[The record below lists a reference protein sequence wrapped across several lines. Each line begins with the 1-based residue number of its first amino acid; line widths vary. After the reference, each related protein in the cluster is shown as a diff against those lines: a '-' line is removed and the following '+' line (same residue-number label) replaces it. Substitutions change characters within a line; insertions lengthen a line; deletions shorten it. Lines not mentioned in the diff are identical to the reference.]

1 MDREQILEKVLDF
14 FRQKGIEVSQ
24 TQDVEKVRYLDQGW
38 VDSFDLIDF
47 ISYLEQE
54 FGIELTP
61 EELST
66 DNFRTIGGIVKIISN
81 KIG

>member
-14 FRQKGIEVSQ
+14 FHQKGIEVSQ